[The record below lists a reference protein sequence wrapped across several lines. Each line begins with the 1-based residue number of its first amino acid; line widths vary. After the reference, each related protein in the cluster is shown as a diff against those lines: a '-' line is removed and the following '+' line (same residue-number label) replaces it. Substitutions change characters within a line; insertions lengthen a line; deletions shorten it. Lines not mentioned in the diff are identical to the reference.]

1 MQAARGIGGFGA
13 PEAARVNA
21 KRAALRGL
29 DMTTLRLFLAV
40 VEEGNLA
47 KAAEREHIAISAI
60 SRRISEL
67 EARWGV
73 PLLERHDRG
82 VTPTAAGKRVVLQIR
97 EALDV
102 FARMLR
108 EVQEIHG
115 GTRGFIRVQA
125 HMTAMAGP
133 LPSAIAAFLQA
144 HPNVEIELDE
154 GTSLDIYHA
163 ISVGAA
169 DVGFISGT
177 IKRGNLHFIPWMQDE
192 LAVLLPPTHTL
203 QQRGTLA
210 FADLVEY
217 PFISMQRDSSLLALY
232 RAKAI
237 EAGRT
242 LRECS
247 HATSFESVRRMVSAG
262 LGVAILPALAAT
274 STRSD
279 DKVLVRPLAESWAH
293 RPLVICVRDPDSLTA
308 ATRHLIEHLR
318 LTAAA
323 AST

>member
-1 MQAARGIGGFGA
+1 MT
-13 PEAARVNA
+13 A

-29 DMTTLRLFLAV
+29 DMTTLRLFLAA

-67 EARWGV
+67 ESRWGV

-82 VTPTAAGKRVVLQIR
+82 VTPTAAGKRVVMQIR

-102 FARMLR
+102 FAKMLR
-108 EVQEIHG
+108 EVQEIRG
-115 GTRGFIRVQA
+115 GTRGFIRVHA

-133 LPSAIAAFLQA
+133 LPAAIAAFLQS
-144 HPNVEIELDE
+144 HRDVEIELDE
-154 GTSLDIYHA
+154 STSLDVYHSV
-163 ISVGAA
+163 SVGAA
-169 DVGFISGT
+169 DVGLISGT
-177 IKRGNLHFIPWMQDE
+177 LKPGDLHFIPWMRDE
-192 LAVLLPPTHTL
+192 LVALLPPTHVL
-203 QQRGTLA
+203 QSRSRLA
-210 FADLVEY
+210 FADLVDY
-217 PFISMQRDSSLLALY
+217 PFISMQRDSSILALY

-237 EAGRT
+237 EAGRA

-279 DKVLVRPLAESWAH
+279 EKVLVRPLSESWAH
-293 RPLVICVRDPDSLTA
+293 RPLVICVRNPDSLSA
-308 ATRHLIEHLR
+308 AARLLIEHLR
-318 LTAAA
+318 RTAA
-323 AST
+323 